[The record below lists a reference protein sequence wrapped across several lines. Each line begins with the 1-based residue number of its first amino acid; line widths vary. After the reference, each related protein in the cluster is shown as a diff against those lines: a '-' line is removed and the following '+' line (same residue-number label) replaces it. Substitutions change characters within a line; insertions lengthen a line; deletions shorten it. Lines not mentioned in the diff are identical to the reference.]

1 MKTPKIT
8 IQIGADTGRLK
19 KDMKKA
25 DGIVSKFGKAAAG
38 SLAGVASAA
47 AGMAVK
53 LGVDGVQAFIADEA
67 AANKLAGTLKS
78 LTGATEDQVSA
89 VEDYITKQS
98 LALGIGDDELRPAL
112 ARLVRSTKDIDTAQR
127 LLNLSL
133 DLSAATG
140 KSVTQTTEA
149 LGKAYDGSNTALGR
163 LGVGIDRTELSTM
176 SFEDIMSQLNG
187 QFGDFAENKAKT
199 TEGAIDRLNVKWDET
214 QEKIGEVLT
223 EGLEPLLEW
232 FTSPEGEEAIDSTM
246 QTLVGGFQY
255 LADALPNV
263 QALLEDIGNVFDN
276 VWPDQLPDWLDSLLT
291 DRENPLRQAILN
303 NPLYLPAQGTKVLDN
318 FLNRN
323 SETATAR
330 ANREASALRGQAMQN
345 FYITS
350 IDPKAAAKA
359 VQKALNE
366 GDRNGVVKTDGKR
379 TK

>member
-1 MKTPKIT
+1 MAAPKIV
-8 IQIGADTGRLK
+8 INIGADTGRLN

-25 DGIVSKFGKAAAG
+25 DGIVSKFSRAAG
-38 SLAGVASAA
+38 TALLGVGTAA

-67 AANKLAGTLKS
+67 AASKLETTLKS
-78 LTGATEDQVSA
+78 LTNATDDQVAA
-89 VEDYITKQS
+89 VEAYIEKQS

-112 ARLVRSTKDIDTAQR
+112 ARLVRSTKDIETAQR

-163 LGVGIDRTELSTM
+163 LGVGIDKTELSTM
-176 SFEDIMSQLNG
+176 SFEDVVKRLNNE
-187 QFGDFAENKAKT
+187 FGTFAEEKAQT
-199 TEGAIDRLNVKWDET
+199 TEGALDRLNVKWDET

-223 EGLEPLLEW
+223 EGLEPLLDW
-232 FTSPEGEEAIDSTM
+232 FTSAEGQQAIDDSLTM
-246 QTLVGGFQY
+246 LVSSFTTLAENLPVVVDY
-255 LADALPNV
+255 MNAIADMADDL
-263 QALLEDIGNVFDN
+263 
-276 VWPDQLPDWLDSLLT
+276 WPDEIPSWVGEILSAPDKALTAITGNDPVANSPLNMLKRSAAESRRSRQESLL
-291 DRENPLRQAILN
+291 
-303 NPLYLPAQGTKVLDN
+303 
-318 FLNRN
+318 
-323 SETATAR
+323 
-330 ANREASALRGQAMQN
+330 SAERGAAMQN
-345 FYITS
+345 FYITT

-366 GDRNGVVKTDGKR
+366 SNRNGVVKTDGKR

>member
-25 DGIVSKFGKAAAG
+25 DGIVSKFSKAAGTA
-38 SLAGVASAA
+38 LLGVGTAA

-89 VEDYITKQS
+89 VEAYIEKQS

-163 LGVGIDRTELSTM
+163 LGVGIDKTELSTM
-176 SFEDIMSQLNG
+176 SFEDVVKRLNNE
-187 QFGDFAENKAKT
+187 FGTFAEDKAAT

-232 FTSPEGEEAIDSTM
+232 FTSPEGQQAIDDSLT
-246 QTLVGGFQY
+246 TLVDGFATLAQSLPEIIDY
-255 LADALPNV
+255 LSAIG
-263 QALLEDIGNVFDN
+263 DIFDN
-276 VWPDQLPDWLDSLLT
+276 VWPDAIPDWVGEILGAPDKALNAITGLNPQ
-291 DRENPLRQAILN
+291 ENAPLAILQRGAEQN
-303 NPLYLPAQGTKVLDN
+303 RREREESILSAQ
-318 FLNRN
+318 
-323 SETATAR
+323 
-330 ANREASALRGQAMQN
+330 RGAAMQN